1 MRSNACRRR
10 ISRCR
15 RRSAA
20 ATLTSPPSCGSCPRC
35 AYTWRWG
42 AWPTMRSSWRAGSRA
57 GATCSHTDA
66 NTCSRE
72 RNACSI
78 RIIAAA
84 TTPRPDG
91 SPRRCSQL
99 SWRGPASSPASSCPR
114 RCRLL
119 RKPPAMFDPKEFI
132 ASLPRRPGVY
142 RMFGA
147 ARELLYVGKA
157 RSLKDRVGT
166 YFAAGNVHPKV
177 QALTAQIDAIE
188 VTVTN
193 SETEALLLEYNL
205 IKAHKPRF
213 NVVLRDDKSFPYIH
227 LYVEHE
233 FPRLEFY
240 RGAKSAP
247 GRYFGPFPSA
257 GAVRDTLNQLQK
269 LFRIR
274 NCRDSF
280 FANRSRPCLQHQIG
294 RCSAP
299 CVGLITREGY
309 AQDMAAAV
317 KVLEGRSDEV
327 NAELQARMEEAGERL
342 QFELAARIRD
352 QLAALKRIQ
361 AQQVVTA
368 EGHRDVDV
376 FAIVGEAGE
385 YAVSVMLVRGGR
397 NLGTTSYFP
406 RAALAEAGEAL
417 ASFVMQYY
425 ASAEAPAQ
433 VLLGTPLEEAAS
445 LAELL
450 SSRTGRAVEVRHP
463 LRGMAVR
470 WVELTRE
477 NAVQALRMRFAQ
489 RQGMEEMLLD
499 LSEVLDLPEPP
510 ARMECFDI
518 SHTGGEGTVAS
529 CVVFGPEG
537 PLKKEYRRFN
547 ISGVTAGDLLLID
560 GGAGQ
565 ISQVHAVLAE
575 LGYGD
580 LTLVG
585 VAKGPDR
592 RPGQE
597 RLFVHGAAAPVTPA
611 GHSPAAR
618 LIQRIRDE
626 AHRFAISGHRRKRA
640 RRYNESVLEVVPGLG
655 PAKRRALLKHFGG
668 LQGVMRAGVADLTQ
682 VAGIGATLARSLYDH
697 LHPGS

>member
-1 MRSNACRRR
+1 MA
-10 ISRCR
+10 
-15 RRSAA
+15 
-20 ATLTSPPSCGSCPRC
+20 
-35 AYTWRWG
+35 
-42 AWPTMRSSWRAGSRA
+42 
-57 GATCSHTDA
+57 
-66 NTCSRE
+66 
-72 RNACSI
+72 
-78 RIIAAA
+78 
-84 TTPRPDG
+84 
-91 SPRRCSQL
+91 
-99 SWRGPASSPASSCPR
+99 
-114 RCRLL
+114 
-119 RKPPAMFDPKEFI
+119 FDPKEYI

-147 ARELLYVGKA
+147 KHELLYVGKA

-166 YFAAGNVHPKV
+166 YFASGNVDPKV
-177 QALTAQIDAIE
+177 QALVAQITAIE

-227 LYVEHE
+227 LESGHA
-233 FPRLEFY
+233 FPRLAFY
-240 RGAKSAP
+240 RGSRSAP

-274 NCRDSF
+274 NCRDGF

-299 CVGLITREGY
+299 CVGLISGEAY
-309 AQDMAAAV
+309 AQDIAAAV
-317 KVLEGRSDEV
+317 KVLEGRSAEL
-327 NAELQARMEEAGERL
+327 NAELEQRMEAAGARLEFER
-342 QFELAARIRD
+342 AAQLRD

-361 AQQVVTA
+361 LQQIVTA
-368 EGHRDVDV
+368 DAERDADV
-376 FAIVGEAGE
+376 LAIVGQGGE
-385 YAVSVMLVRGGR
+385 YCVSVMLVRGGR

-406 RAALAEAGEAL
+406 RAPLAEAGEAL
-417 ASFVMQYY
+417 ASFAMQYY
-425 ASAEAPAQ
+425 ADTEPPPE
-433 VLLGTPLEEAAS
+433 VLLGLALPDAPA
-445 LAELL
+445 LAEALG
-450 SSRTGRAVEVRHP
+450 SKVTHAVEVRHP
-463 LRGMAVR
+463 ARGLAAK
-470 WVELTRE
+470 WVELTLE
-477 NAVQALRMRFAQ
+477 NATQALRMRHAQ
-489 RQGMEEMLLD
+489 RAGVDEMLTELTR
-499 LSEVLDLPEPP
+499 ELDLPEPP
-510 ARMECFDI
+510 QRIECFDI

-547 ISGVTAGDLLLID
+547 ITGVTPGDDYAALRQALERRYKHVRSGEVPAPDLLLID

-565 ISQVHAVLAE
+565 IAEVHAVLAE
-575 LGYGD
+575 LGFAD

-597 RLFVHGAAAPVTPA
+597 RLFVYGAPGAVVLEA
-611 GHSPAAR
+611 HSSALR
-618 LIQRIRDE
+618 FIQRIRDE
-626 AHRFAISGHRRKRA
+626 AHRFAITGHRRKRA

-668 LQGVMRAGVADLTQ
+668 LQGVMRAGVSDLTQ

>member
-1 MRSNACRRR
+1 
-10 ISRCR
+10 
-15 RRSAA
+15 
-20 ATLTSPPSCGSCPRC
+20 
-35 AYTWRWG
+35 
-42 AWPTMRSSWRAGSRA
+42 
-57 GATCSHTDA
+57 
-66 NTCSRE
+66 
-72 RNACSI
+72 
-78 RIIAAA
+78 
-84 TTPRPDG
+84 
-91 SPRRCSQL
+91 
-99 SWRGPASSPASSCPR
+99 
-114 RCRLL
+114 
-119 RKPPAMFDPKEFI
+119 MFDHKEYI
-132 ASLPRRPGVY
+132 GALPRRPGVY
-142 RMFGA
+142 RMFA
-147 ARELLYVGKA
+147 ANGELLYVGKA
-157 RSLKDRVGT
+157 RSLRDRVST
-166 YFAAGNVHPKV
+166 YFAARNVDPKV
-177 QALTAQIDAIE
+177 QALVAQIAAIE

-213 NVVLRDDKSFPYIH
+213 NIVLRDDKSFPYIY
-227 LYVEHE
+227 LDARHE
-233 FPRLEFY
+233 FPRLTFY
-240 RGAKSAP
+240 RGARTAP

-274 NCRDSF
+274 NCRDTF

-299 CVGLITREGY
+299 CVGLIAREAY
-309 AQDMAAAV
+309 AQDIEAAV

-327 NAELQARMEEAGERL
+327 NAELAARMDAAGARLEFER
-342 QFELAARIRD
+342 AAQVRD

-368 EGHRDVDV
+368 GAERDADV
-376 FAIVGEAGE
+376 LALVGKAGE
-385 YAVSVMLVRGGR
+385 YCVSVMLVRGGR

-406 RAALAEAGEAL
+406 RAALAEPEEAL
-417 ASFVMQYY
+417 ASFIMQYY
-425 ASAEAPAQ
+425 AGAEPPAE
-433 VLLGTPLEEAAS
+433 VLLGRPLPDAAA
-445 LAELL
+445 LAEAL
-450 SSRTGRAVEVRHP
+450 SAQAGHTVEVRHP
-463 LRGMAVR
+463 ARGLAAK

-477 NAVQALRMRFAQ
+477 NAEQALRMRHAQ
-489 RQGMEEMLLD
+489 RAGVEEMLAELTR
-499 LSEVLDLPEPP
+499 ELDLPEPP
-510 ARMECFDI
+510 ERLECFDI

-537 PLKKEYRRFN
+537 ALKKEYRRFN
-547 ISGVTAGDLLLID
+547 ITGVTPGDDYAALRQALERRYRHVRSGEVPPPDLLLID

-565 ISQVHAVLAE
+565 ISEVHAVLAL
-575 LGYGD
+575 LGFSD

-597 RLFVHGAAAPVTPA
+597 RLFVYGAPGAVTLEA
-611 GHSPAAR
+611 HSPALR
-618 LIQRIRDE
+618 LVQRIRDE
-626 AHRFAISGHRRKRA
+626 AHRFAIAGHRRRRA

>member
-1 MRSNACRRR
+1 MHARFVSLQPLQHLDPPAHAGDVQNRSGAGLRARRPGG
-10 ISRCR
+10 SR
-15 RRSAA
+15 
-20 ATLTSPPSCGSCPRC
+20 GV
-35 AYTWRWG
+35 
-42 AWPTMRSSWRAGSRA
+42 AGSL
-57 GATCSHTDA
+57 SD
-66 NTCSRE
+66 
-72 RNACSI
+72 
-78 RIIAAA
+78 
-84 TTPRPDG
+84 RPTV
-91 SPRRCSQL
+91 
-99 SWRGPASSPASSCPR
+99 
-114 RCRLL
+114 
-119 RKPPAMFDPKEFI
+119 FDPKEYI
-132 ASLPRRPGVY
+132 ASLPKRPGVY

-147 ARELLYVGKA
+147 GHELLYVGKA
-157 RSLKDRVGT
+157 RSLRDRVGT
-166 YFAAGNVHPKV
+166 YFAAGNVNPKV
-177 QALTAQIDAIE
+177 QALVQQITAIE

-227 LYVEHE
+227 LCAEHE
-233 FPRLEFY
+233 FPRLMFY
-240 RGAKSAP
+240 RGTRSAP
-247 GRYFGPFPSA
+247 GRYFGPFPNA

-299 CVGLITREGY
+299 CVGLITRAAY
-309 AQDMAAAV
+309 AEDMAAAV

-327 NAELQARMEEAGERL
+327 NAELQARMEEAGAGL
-342 QFELAARIRD
+342 QFERAAQIRD

-361 AQQVVTA
+361 AQQGVTA
-368 EGHRDVDV
+368 AGHRDGDV

-406 RAALAEAGEAL
+406 RAALAEPHEAL

-425 ASAEAPAQ
+425 ATAEAPAE
-433 VLLGTPLEEAAS
+433 VLLGTPLEDAAS

-450 SSRTGRAVEVRHP
+450 GSRTGHAVDVRHP
-463 LRGMAVR
+463 QRGLAVR
-470 WVELTRE
+470 WVELTQE

-489 RQGMEEMLLD
+489 RQGMDEMLQD

-510 ARMECFDI
+510 ARLECFDI

-547 ISGVTAGDLLLID
+547 ITGVTPGDDYGALRQALERRYVRIKDGEIPAPDLLLID
-560 GGAGQ
+560 GGLGQ
-565 ISQVHAVLAE
+565 INQVHEELAA
-575 LGYGD
+575 LGFGD
-580 LTLVG
+580 ITLVG

-592 RPGQE
+592 KAGQE
-597 RLFVHGAAAPVTPA
+597 RLFVFGIAEPHIPEA
-611 GHSPAAR
+611 HSPASR
-618 LIQRIRDE
+618 LVQRIRDE
-626 AHRFAISGHRRKRA
+626 AHRFAITGHRRKRA
-640 RRYNESVLEVVPGLG
+640 KRYNESILETIPGLG
-655 PAKRRALLKHFGG
+655 PSKRRQLLKHFGG
-668 LQGVMRAGVADLTQ
+668 LQGVMRAGIADFEKVT
-682 VAGIGATLARSLYDH
+682 GIGAALARSLYDH
-697 LHPGS
+697 LHPGD

>member
-1 MRSNACRRR
+1 MS
-10 ISRCR
+10 
-15 RRSAA
+15 
-20 ATLTSPPSCGSCPRC
+20 
-35 AYTWRWG
+35 
-42 AWPTMRSSWRAGSRA
+42 
-57 GATCSHTDA
+57 
-66 NTCSRE
+66 E
-72 RNACSI
+72 
-78 RIIAAA
+78 
-84 TTPRPDG
+84 
-91 SPRRCSQL
+91 
-99 SWRGPASSPASSCPR
+99 
-114 RCRLL
+114 
-119 RKPPAMFDPKEFI
+119 FDPKEFI

-147 ARELLYVGKA
+147 GHELLYVGKA
-157 RSLKDRVGT
+157 RSLRDRVGT
-166 YFAAGNVHPKV
+166 YFAPRNVDPKV
-177 QALTAQIDAIE
+177 RSLTAQIEGVE

-299 CVGLITREGY
+299 CVGLIPRDAY
-309 AQDMAAAV
+309 AQDIAAAV

-327 NAELQARMEEAGERL
+327 NAELEKRMEEAGAAL
-342 QFELAARIRD
+342 QFERAAQIRD
-352 QLAALKRIQ
+352 QRAALQRIQ
-361 AQQVVTA
+361 AQQIVTA
-368 EGHRDVDV
+368 EGQPDVDV

-406 RAALAEAGEAL
+406 RAALAEADEAL
-417 ASFVMQYY
+417 ASFILQYY
-425 ASAEAPAQ
+425 ADAEAPAE
-433 VLLGTPLEEAAS
+433 VLLGSNLEEAAS
-445 LAELL
+445 LSELL
-450 SSRTGRAVEVRHP
+450 SERTGERIEVRHP
-463 LRGMAVR
+463 VRGLAAR

-477 NAVQALRMRFAQ
+477 NAVQALRMRLAQ
-489 RQGMEEMLLD
+489 RAGLDEMFSD
-499 LSEVLDLPEPP
+499 LASMLDLPEPP
-510 ARMECFDI
+510 SRIECFDI

-529 CVVFGPEG
+529 CVVFGPDG

-547 ISGVTAGDLLLID
+547 ITAVTPGDDYGALRQALERRYRHVRAGEVSPPDLLLID

-565 ISQVHAVLAE
+565 VSQVHAVLAE

-585 VAKGPDR
+585 IAKGPER
-592 RPGQE
+592 RVGHE
-597 RLFVHGAAAPVTPA
+597 RLFVYGAPGPGTPE

-626 AHRFAISGHRRKRA
+626 AHRFAITGHRRKRA

-655 PAKRRALLKHFGG
+655 PARRRALLKHFGG

-682 VAGIGATLARSLYDH
+682 VAGIGATLARSVYDH